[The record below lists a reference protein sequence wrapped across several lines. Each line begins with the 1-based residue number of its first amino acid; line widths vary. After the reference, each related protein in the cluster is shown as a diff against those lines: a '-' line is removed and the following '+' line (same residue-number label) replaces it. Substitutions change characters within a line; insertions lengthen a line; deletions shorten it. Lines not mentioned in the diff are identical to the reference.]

1 MFRDFVRKRVLKVVN
16 NVVHIS
22 LKLPTRR
29 TKVILCDGIFD
40 PELDCFDSLTLFSFL
55 RKERKQIQAYY
66 IVHKKNKNA
75 KELIR
80 VYGKNIIIF
89 DGSYIRLL
97 IKIIPHLINLRVWCD
112 GYFLLT
118 GYLKMLGVGIFHSK
132 RVISINAQHG
142 VNCFKFGDWEKKNL
156 QRGIYKYAV
165 VSTWSE
171 KTLFMKYLGYKDDQL
186 LCTGLS
192 RWAEPWREANS
203 KIILIYFTWR
213 ESMINKKSTKRA
225 MDYFSRMSL
234 LINSDRFSQALENC
248 GYSAF
253 LAMHHSSEEYGCEN
267 TIKIKNSNVKLIS
280 QDELSAIKKD
290 VKLLITDYSSLA
302 FDFMKHDRLALFVNL
317 GDEIKNSRDRISR
330 SNAEEVLKNLP
341 IAFQTI
347 DEFLENFEEILKL
360 KNFEVP
366 EKFSEDYFPIRGR
379 DILIRQSDFIENQIH
394 QL

>member
-1 MFRDFVRKRVLKVVN
+1 MFRDFARKIVLKLVN
-16 NVVHIS
+16 NVVDIS

-40 PELDCFDSLTLFSFL
+40 PKLDCFDSLTLFSFL

-66 IVHKKNKNA
+66 IIHEKNK
-75 KELIR
+75 KVHELLKI
-80 VYGKNIIIF
+80 YGENIIIF

-97 IKIIPHLINLRVWCD
+97 IKIIPHLINLKVWCD

-118 GYLKMLGVGIFHSK
+118 GYLKMLGIGILHSK
-132 RVISINAQHG
+132 RVISVNAQHG
-142 VNCFKFGDWEKKNL
+142 VNCFKFGDWEKKHL
-156 QRGIYKYAV
+156 QQGIYKYAV
-165 VSTWSE
+165 VSTRSE

-192 RWAEPWREANS
+192 RWAESWGGVNS

-213 ESMINKKSTKRA
+213 ESMINKKNSKRS
-225 MDYFSRMSL
+225 MNYFSRISS
-234 LINSDRFSQALENC
+234 LINSDKFSQALENC

-253 LAMHHSSEEYGCEN
+253 LAMHHSSDEYGCEN
-267 TIKIKNSNVKLIS
+267 TIKIKNNNIKLID
-280 QDELSAIKKD
+280 QNKLSAIKKD
-290 VKLLITDYSSLA
+290 VKLLITDYSSIA

-317 GDEIKNSRDRISR
+317 GDEIESSRDRIAK

-341 IAFQTI
+341 IAFPTI
-347 DEFLENFEEILKL
+347 DEFLENFERILKT

-366 EKFSEDYFPIRGR
+366 KKFSDDYFSVHGR
-379 DILIRQSDFIENQIH
+379 DILIKQSEFIENKIY
-394 QL
+394 